1 MLAYFAGDRHN
12 RRVVN
17 STDDWAQV
25 KLQKQSDLIRLQKF
39 LAQAG
44 VASRRAGEALIR
56 AGRVQVNGKTVD
68 RMGVKIS
75 PDRDKVTVDGAAVP
89 LPHQTHTYVI
99 FNKPRYVLST
109 TKDEWGKRKTVFDL
123 VRVKA
128 RVFPVGRL
136 DFESEGLL
144 LLTTDGDL
152 AQKLTHPS
160 YEHEREY
167 EVLLNNAPDKTALR
181 KWRAGGFM
189 VDEKPVAP
197 MNVEPL
203 TPTGPGWLRIILK
216 EGRKRHIR
224 EVARQLGFSVITLI
238 RVRMGPLKLGKL
250 KPGKWRYLSPREVD
264 MLRHSI
270 HTRPRTRKPA
280 HLSSKKHK
288 PRPPKGSER

>member
-1 MLAYFAGDRHN
+1 
-12 RRVVN
+12 
-17 STDDWAQV
+17 
-25 KLQKQSDLIRLQKF
+25 

-56 AGRVQVNGKTVD
+56 AGRVRVNGRTID
-68 RMGVKIS
+68 QMGVKIS
-75 PDRDKVTVDGAAVP
+75 PDRDKVTVDGAVVR
-89 LPHQTHTYVI
+89 LPQKGHTYI
-99 FNKPRYVLST
+99 MLNKPRYVLST
-109 TKDEWGKRKTVFDL
+109 TKDDWGKRKTVFDL
-123 VRVKA
+123 VDVEE

-197 MNVEPL
+197 MHVEPL

-224 EVARQLGFSVITLI
+224 EVAHQLGFSVITLI
-238 RVRMGPLKLGKL
+238 RVRMGPLKLGQI
-250 KPGKWRYLSPREVD
+250 KPGQWRHLSPREVD

-270 HTRPRTRKPA
+270 RTKQRPQKPA
-280 HLSSKKHK
+280 HLSGNKHK
-288 PRPPKGSER
+288 PRSPKGSDR